1 MTRAAKISDIE
12 KGALVAAGFG
22 IAMVKLINLHG
33 EDALARD
40 VILSAGFT
48 IEHFKDAPMEPDE
61 IAILQKALA

>member
-1 MTRAAKISDIE
+1 MTAKKKISDIE

-33 EDALARD
+33 EDMARD

-48 IEHFKDAPMEPDE
+48 IEHFEDAPMEPDE
-61 IAILQKALA
+61 IAILKKALAQ

>member
-1 MTRAAKISDIE
+1 M
-12 KGALVAAGFG
+12 VAAGFG

-48 IEHFKDAPMEPDE
+48 IEHFKDAPMEPED
-61 IAILQKALA
+61 IAILQKALAQ